1 MWFIQSDI
9 RCRVY
14 GGTTEGAR
22 SGMASGRW
30 RGNGIYRFV
39 CQQSRLRRRATPRG
53 AHPLH
58 PTSNSAD
65 GKLGD
70 GICILCSIIMKTFKV
85 SEPTLYK
92 FTIIEVF
99 PSFCPWVFSAIDWN
113 LYVRA
118 LRGVTVAGPRRITPA
133 SRAHSRILKASQV
146 VQDVISTD
154 FTDDSMDTLPRVD
167 STRGIEKLETGDWKT
182 RNFILWVTMVGLDVL
197 NICSCVQVPNVNK
210 YLL

>member
-1 MWFIQSDI
+1 MVQSDI
-9 RCRVY
+9 RWYSVGC
-14 GGTTEGAR
+14 TEALR
-22 SGMASGRW
+22 RELAASGRW

-58 PTSNSAD
+58 RTSNSAD

-118 LRGVTVAGPRRITPA
+118 LRGVTVAGPRRITSA
-133 SRAHSRILKASQV
+133 SRAHSSILKVSQV
-146 VQDVISTD
+146 AQNVISTD
-154 FTDDSMDTLPRVD
+154 FTNDSKDTLPRVD

-182 RNFILWVTMVGLDVL
+182 RNFILWVTMCWSG
-197 NICSCVQVPNVNK
+197 CA
-210 YLL
+210 